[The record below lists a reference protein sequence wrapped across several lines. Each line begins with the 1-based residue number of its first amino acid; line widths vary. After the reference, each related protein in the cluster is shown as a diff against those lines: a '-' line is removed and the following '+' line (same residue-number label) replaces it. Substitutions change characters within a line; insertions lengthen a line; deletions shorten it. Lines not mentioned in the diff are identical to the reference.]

1 MNLVSH
7 HEGGVKSKSE
17 VADHVILCCLVLI
30 FLQELCGAGES
41 DLGDVL
47 LHLAGCHTHAV
58 VDKFQRL
65 LLRIYNHMDLGLIA
79 VRKLI
84 LSHHIQLFQL
94 GDGIT
99 SVGDHL
105 TDKDIVV

>member
-1 MNLVSH
+1 MYFVRH
-7 HEGGVKSKSE
+7 HESGVEAKAE
-17 VADHVILCCLVLI
+17 VTDHVILCRLVLV
-30 FLQELCGAGES
+30 FLQELCGSGES

-47 LHLAGCHTHAV
+47 LHLAGCHSHTV
-58 VDKFQRL
+58 VDEFQCL
-65 LLRIYNHMDLGLIA
+65 VLRADDHTDPGLVVI
-79 VRKLI
+79 RKLV

-94 GDGIT
+94 GDGVA